1 LGDDFESAKEAKA
14 KHAVLGKVCQPE
26 DIAAAILALIAT
38 DLVTGHT
45 MVVDGGHTIGPRVN
59 HGIK

>member
-1 LGDDFESAKEAKA
+1 MGSYIKEPVMK
-14 KHAVLGKVCQPE
+14 LQT
-26 DIAAAILALIAT
+26 ITAAILALIAT